1 MTRTL
6 GCCLYYID
14 DVVTKFLTLIDEVCI
29 IDAQLIRIDTVGN
42 VCEVLT
48 LEVRTVVID
57 FVLDILRL
65 SV

>member
-29 IDAQLIRIDTVGN
+29 IDTQLIRIDTVGN

>member
-14 DVVTKFLTLIDEVCI
+14 DVVTQFLTLIDEVCI
-29 IDAQLIRIDTVGN
+29 IDTQLIRIDTVGN
-42 VCEVLT
+42 VCKVLT